1 MVSHRRRWSDTAATR
16 TLQDQGLQ
24 SHQDGLGH
32 QGNGNGFD
40 NVFTT
45 ESITMYRAGSSHGIG
60 GAGSDDIGGDSAEDD
75 GRDDEDDIDTDVEDD
90 EMSCTEDQR
99 SPPPPMAW

>member
-16 TLQDQGLQ
+16 SIQDQGLQ
-24 SHQDGLGH
+24 SQDGGV
-32 QGNGNGFD
+32 GVGGGGYE

-60 GAGSDDIGGDSAEDD
+60 AGSDDVGGDSAEDD

-99 SPPPPMAW
+99 SPPPHVAW

>member
-1 MVSHRRRWSDTAATR
+1 M
-16 TLQDQGLQ
+16 
-24 SHQDGLGH
+24 
-32 QGNGNGFD
+32 
-40 NVFTT
+40 FTT

-60 GAGSDDIGGDSAEDD
+60 GAGSDDIGGASAEDD
-75 GRDDEDDIDTDVEDD
+75 DRDDEDDIDTDGEMDD